1 MAKKRT
7 PAPDR
12 EPKLVHVPTV
22 FITDSL
28 HFETV
33 YLGLRLTDT
42 FQLVEKKEQ
51 LIRSAMQCIDSAV
64 TDDAEMGM
72 VRRQCALYDI
82 KIDPDKVKA
91 RVELKERLAELG
103 EQRKMLEALIPAVKE
118 ASDAPRTFT
127 PEEFELFPTD
137 LVRVVLASLNGKA
150 VRFENLGATHPIEP
164 IETSDPRLVAALIR
178 HQLGHP
184 VVIE

>member
-1 MAKKRT
+1 MAKKRIR
-7 PAPDR
+7 APDR
-12 EPKLVHVPTV
+12 EPKLVPVPTV

-33 YLGLRLTDT
+33 YLALRLTDT

-51 LIRSAMQCIDSAV
+51 LIRSAMQCIDSTI

-72 VRRQCALYDI
+72 LRKQCALYEI

-91 RVELKERLAELG
+91 RAELQEQLVELG
-103 EQRKMLEALIPAVKE
+103 EQRKTLEALIPAVKE
-118 ASDAPRTFT
+118 ASESPRTFT
-127 PEEFELFPTD
+127 PDEFEVFPAD

-150 VRFENLGATHPIEP
+150 VRFESLGGTHPIEP